1 MGAALQLY
9 EETCAGYERTVGAD
23 HPATLAYQTD
33 LASGYYAA
41 GRLGDAI
48 TLLTNGISR
57 AERSLPPGDPLTRR
71 MRESLTNITG

>member
-1 MGAALQLY
+1 QLY
-9 EETCAGYERTVGAD
+9 EATCAGYERTIGAD
-23 HPATLAYQTD
+23 HPTTLACQAD
-33 LASGYYAA
+33 LARGYYAT

-48 TLLTNGISR
+48 TLLTGGVAR